1 MQKTFPND
9 LSIENNAVAA
19 DCCPVFIKYF
29 EGYKYHEIAESLN
42 LPLSEVKERVKTN
55 KKQLRANF
63 QQYVSHFKASHFFKV

>member
-9 LSIENNAVAA
+9 LSKKNAAIQQ

-42 LPLSEVKERVKTN
+42 LPLSEVKERVKIN
-55 KKQLRANF
+55 KKKLRANF
-63 QQYVSHFKASHFFKV
+63 QVYVRQFKTPQFFQV